1 VKRSPVQAV
10 ALVVLAAALLC
21 TLAMAGLAARH
32 AGFAHPG
39 PFAAL
44 LDGWVGW
51 DSQWYLQIARDGYF
65 YRPGEQSS
73 VAYFPL
79 YPLAMRGLMAL
90 GLAPFV
96 AGALISLASGVG
108 AVLVFTRWA
117 QTRAAPEAARD
128 GGLLLAL
135 YPFAFFLYG
144 VVYGDSL
151 FLLLV
156 VSSFLL
162 LERGQLVAAVLVAA
176 FATAAR
182 PVAPALVVGLLARRL
197 EWKRERGLAWS
208 PSDLLPVFAATGFV
222 LYVLYQAQAFGE
234 PFAFVK
240 VQSSPGWDQAPGP
253 RTWFKLVW
261 IERMMQVPPGGVT
274 LRSLFHAIITRHL
287 GHALFTLSALALVV
301 PTVKRLGWGY
311 AVYALAVVGLP
322 ALSSKDFMGMGRYL
336 LAAFPLFLTLAL
348 LVRERPRLRLALLA
362 CSAALLVFL
371 AGAFGANV
379 YVS

>member
-1 VKRSPVQAV
+1 MQAPVKRSPVQAV
-10 ALVVLAAALLC
+10 ALVLLAAVLLC
-21 TLAMAGLAARH
+21 ALAMAGLAARR

-39 PFAAL
+39 PLAAL

-51 DSQWYLQIARDGYF
+51 DSHWYLQIARDGYF

-135 YPFAFFLYG
+135 YPFAFFLSG

-176 FATAAR
+176 LATAAR
-182 PVAPALVVGLLARRL
+182 PVAPALVLGLLARRL
-197 EWKRERGLAWS
+197 EWKRERGERWSAW
-208 PSDLLPVFAATGFV
+208 DVLPVFAAAGFL
-222 LYVLYQAQAFGE
+222 LYVLYQARTFGE
-234 PFAFVK
+234 PFAFVET
-240 VQSSPGWDQAPGP
+240 QGSPGWDQAPGP
-253 RTWFKLVW
+253 RTWFKYVW
-261 IERMMQVPPGGVT
+261 FERMFPPQSAGIFVRHLAHAAVT
-274 LRSLFHAIITRHL
+274 L
-287 GHALFTLSALALVV
+287 GALALVV

-311 AVYALAVVGLP
+311 GLYALAVVGLP

-348 LVRERPRLRLALLA
+348 LVRERPRLRLPLLV
-362 CSAALLVFL
+362 CSGLALVFL
-371 AGAFGANV
+371 AGAFGADI